1 MSWID
6 THAHLNDERFA
17 SDLDAVLD
25 RAGAADVSDILV
37 IGIDVA
43 SSEKALDLAG
53 RHPILHAVIGIQPN
67 SLGEVQDGDWARIV
81 ALASQANVVGIG
93 ETGLDRYWDFAPMP
107 LQEDYF
113 ARHLTLACELDLPV
127 VIHCREAEADV
138 IGALRRFAENTGQ
151 PIRGVMHSFTGDVA
165 TAKACLSLGLY
176 ISFAGMVTF
185 KKNDALRAVAAE
197 VPLDRLL
204 VETDSPYLSP
214 HPVRGGRNEPANV
227 IHTGRCLAEVHGVAA
242 AELARIT
249 SANARALFARLP

>member
-1 MSWID
+1 MPWID

-17 SDLDAVLD
+17 TDLDAVLE
-25 RAGAADVSDILV
+25 RARAAEVTDILV

-43 SSEKALDLAG
+43 SSEMALELADQ
-53 RHPILHAVIGIQPN
+53 HSMLHAVVGIQPN

-93 ETGLDRYWDFAPMP
+93 ETGLDRYWDFAPMS

-113 ARHLTLACELDLPV
+113 ARHLALANQLGLPV

-138 IGALRRFAENTGQ
+138 VSALGRFAENTGR

-165 TAKACLSLGLY
+165 TAEACLRLGLH

-185 KKNDALRAVAAE
+185 KKSEALRSVAAE

-227 IHTGRCLAEVHGVAA
+227 IHTGTCLAEVHGVAT